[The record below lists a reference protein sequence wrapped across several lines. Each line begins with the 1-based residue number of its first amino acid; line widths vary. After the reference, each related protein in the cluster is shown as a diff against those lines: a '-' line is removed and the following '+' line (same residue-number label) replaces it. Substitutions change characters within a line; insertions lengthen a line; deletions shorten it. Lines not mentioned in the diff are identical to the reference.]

1 MPFVIRLDVML
12 AKRKM
17 SSLELAEKIG
27 LTPVMLSRIKTGK
40 IKGIK
45 FDTLE
50 LICNVLDCEPGDI
63 LEFVRDDSNSEH
75 KEIEV

>member
-1 MPFVIRLDVML
+1 MAIIMRLDVML

-17 SSLELAEKIG
+17 TSLKLAEKIG

-40 IKGIK
+40 IKGIT

-50 LICNVLDCEPGDI
+50 LICNALECKPGDI
-63 LEFVRDDSNSEH
+63 LELVGEDEIDSFANED
-75 KEIEV
+75 